1 MDLLSLLRAG
11 MSNMHVGLLQF
22 SQVHKT
28 EILLELDNYPLGTQ
42 MKLVD
47 KMKYQSGRKTMTGDA
62 LTRVRNSVSL
72 GSFFVSCFFTQ

>member
-1 MDLLSLLRAG
+1 
-11 MSNMHVGLLQF
+11 MHIGLLQF

-28 EILLELDNYPLGTQ
+28 EILLDLDKHPLGTQ

-62 LTRVRNSVSL
+62 LARVRNSVSL
-72 GSFFVSCFFTQ
+72 VSFLFFHAVK